1 MDDNRNTNIQ
11 ERHARRQAVRQER
24 RQKRQERRQ
33 KRQARQTLVLR
44 IVGGYKCATTTLA
57 KTFGTRK
64 THYLYDDMNDSVTTI
79 LFPFRDNAEVFPSAL
94 FQNIIDAEY
103 SYSLCG
109 PNGMFKKQDYT
120 TMKKLVLQIPAIVLF
135 AFFKYKLPLLE
146 KAVHLNNIARI
157 KSFNETYGCS
167 IDYLNP
173 DIQTFD
179 IVVNGIPRKL
189 IAFDSSFLNS
199 NFEKLKEIMF
209 STPRPD
215 IPLKVN
221 NVSTQKWYAPKYNE
235 FMTIFKS
242 KMIAKS
248 REDQLKDGTTYV

>member
-1 MDDNRNTNIQ
+1 MDDIRKSRIQ
-11 ERHARRQAVRQER
+11 ERHARRQVRQER
-24 RQKRQERRQ
+24 RQVRQERRQ
-33 KRQARQTLVLR
+33 ARPMSVLR

-64 THYLYDDMNDSVTTI
+64 THYLYDKMNDCVTTI

-109 PNGMFKKQDYT
+109 PNGLFKVQDYK
-120 TMKKLVLQIPAIVLF
+120 TMKKLVLQIPAIDLF
-135 AFFKYKLPLLE
+135 AFFKNNLPLLE
-146 KAVHLNNIARI
+146 GAVHLNNIARI
-157 KSFNETYGCS
+157 KSFNETYGCN
-167 IDYLNP
+167 IDYLNR

-189 IAFDSSFLNS
+189 IAFDSSFLTS

-221 NVSTQKWYAPKYNE
+221 NVSNRKWYAPKYNE

-242 KMIAKS
+242 NMVAKS
-248 REDQLKDGTTYV
+248 RADQLKDGSTYV